1 MAYRF
6 ELNETL
12 EAGFRR
18 IGLSQIERA
27 AADLQATGRA
37 TAVHD
42 TRKALK
48 RIRALL
54 RLVRPALGEHV
65 FRRENERFRG
75 IAELLSGTRDAQVMY
90 ETLAKLDAQA
100 KKQERKQIARIRAAL
115 TEHLGDSHAAS
126 AEQVREALL
135 RLEEGARAIRE
146 VALRGTG
153 FDAAWSGMERVYARG
168 RKAMARACKDPED
181 ETLHE
186 WRKAVQLHWRHM
198 GLLERSWEEALEAR
212 AVLARQI
219 SQLLGDDHDLA
230 VLSARVQGLQAG
242 SSGNLVV
249 RLAREEQA
257 RLRERAQLLGERLYA
272 ARPSEMRERMALYWR
287 TALAL
292 GATKPTDPQEP
303 MPAGSA
309 PKRKKSTSAKAS

>member
-27 AADLQATGRA
+27 AAELKATERA

-42 TRKALK
+42 TRKAMK

-75 IAELLSGTRDAQVMY
+75 IAELLSGTRDAQVMH

-100 KKQERKQIARIRAAL
+100 KAAERKQIARIRAAL
-115 TEHLGDSHAAS
+115 AEHLGDSHAAG
-126 AEQVREALL
+126 AEQTGEALA
-135 RLEEGARAIRE
+135 RLDEGGEAIRE
-146 VALRGTG
+146 VALRGSG
-153 FDAAWSGMERVYARG
+153 FDAAWSGMERVYAKG
-168 RKAMARACKDPED
+168 RKAMARASKDPAD

-198 GLLERSWEEALEAR
+198 SLLERSWPDALEAR
-212 AVLARQI
+212 ASLARQI

-230 VLSARVQGLQAG
+230 VLSERVQSLGTGRAG
-242 SSGNLVV
+242 AAVA

-257 RLRERAQLLGERLYA
+257 RLRERAHLLGERLYA
-272 ARPSEMRERMALYWR
+272 ARPSEMHERIALYWR

-292 GATKPTDPQEP
+292 APLKSFDPGEP
-303 MPAGSA
+303 APADPA
-309 PKRKKSTSAKAS
+309 PKKKKAPRPKAS